1 MFLAVAS
8 WCKSN
13 NKPAPISPEMGEQFN
28 PLKLKVCGVSFTTW
42 LIINHVK
49 LSTTT
54 YPFIAYF
61 NSQSANIQKITL
73 LFPWNV
79 FNYYSLLF
87 SVTLLF
93 PFSITLL
100 FFYHST
106 KLHHQFFCD
115 SHRFTTKKKP
125 PPPRAGVTLK
135 SILGNAERHV
145 GTESKVL
152 RCALR
157 AAPWLRGRLDCWDSF
172 MVTYNSHPI
181 KLSNCPPIV
190 IP

>member
-42 LIINHVK
+42 LIINHIK

-106 KLHHQFFCD
+106 KLHHSSIFL
-115 SHRFTTKKKP
+115 RFTSFHHEKKP

-157 AAPWLRGRLDCWDSF
+157 HGSVGGGWTVGTVLWWHI
-172 MVTYNSHPI
+172 T
-181 KLSNCPPIV
+181 V
-190 IP
+190 IL